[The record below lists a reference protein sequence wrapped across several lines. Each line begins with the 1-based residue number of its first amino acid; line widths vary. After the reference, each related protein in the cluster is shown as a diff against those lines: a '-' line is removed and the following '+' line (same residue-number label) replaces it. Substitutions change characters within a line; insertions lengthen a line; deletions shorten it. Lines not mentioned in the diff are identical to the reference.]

1 MRRRFYGMTSAIQFR
16 SRAEIDRNEW
26 NAFVD
31 GNDEAW
37 LWHRSEFIDARS
49 LWSATSDVSF
59 GVLDARNVLLAVV
72 PLYIMLGFRYAPTH
86 SETPKWLLCNGGPA
100 VTGAQRPNLRRKVM
114 ATLAAHLP
122 ELIEK
127 HNARYLEAW
136 IPAQTPFLHGPA
148 APRAN
153 PLYHLGFENTSGA
166 TWMIDLAPM
175 VEEIRR
181 RYSET
186 TRRFL
191 KKAGRGPFTLREA
204 AGSRDLKTYYD
215 LHLETIR
222 RLGSEPEPF
231 EFFQTIF
238 ERMLPQKF
246 ARIVFFEQGGRVTAA
261 NNTAIYK
268 HGAYYWT
275 GASLTEKHDYEGRVL
290 FDDQIV
296 HARKSGCMQFEAG
309 QAYVS
314 GEYAP
319 LIRGTSDFKR
329 SFGSELV
336 TWHRGRIRA
345 AESKPQVTAESKP
358 QATAL
363 RRLLF
368 RVMGR

>member
-1 MRRRFYGMTSAIQFR
+1 MRRRFYGMTAAIQFR

-59 GVLDARNVLLAVV
+59 GALDARNVLLAVV
-72 PLYIMLGFRYAPTH
+72 PLYIIRGFRYAPTH
-86 SETPKWLLCNGGPA
+86 SETPRWLLCNGGPA

-148 APRAN
+148 ALRAN

-166 TWMIDLAPM
+166 TWMIDLAPP
-175 VEEIRR
+175 VKEIRR

-186 TRRFL
+186 TRQIL
-191 KKAGRGPFTLREA
+191 KKADRGPFTLREA
-204 AGSRDLKTYYD
+204 AGSRDLETYYD
-215 LHLETIR
+215 LHLETIC

-296 HARKSGCMQFEAG
+296 HARESGCMQFEAG

-329 SFGSELV
+329 SFGSALV